1 VVERVFGLVR
11 LGGVISVSLWKGE
24 GDSGK
29 VCSGLGV
36 SLGGELGWW

>member
-1 VVERVFGLVR
+1 MVERVFGRLR
-11 LGGVISVSLWKGE
+11 LGGVISVPLWKGE

-29 VCSGLGV
+29 VRSGLGL

>member
-1 VVERVFGLVR
+1 MVERVFDWLR